1 MFRPYIMG
9 VLFILEGDFM
19 YKNYIIKLVKEV
31 VGDKNI
37 VVEIPPKKEMGD
49 YSVPCFSLKDD
60 NNKNPLEISQKIKD
74 KINDIDQVFSK
85 IDIMGPYVNFYLNY
99 DKASNIIKEI
109 LEKGQK
115 YGSLNQGHN
124 DALLIEHTSINPNAE
139 PHMGRCRNSL
149 IGDFLAN
156 LYEFVGYKVERHY
169 FINDLGKKIA
179 LLIIGVEKY
188 GLKTNS
194 FNDILDVYVKISNE
208 AKTDETIEQKAFDY
222 LELVESGNQEM
233 IDKFK
238 DITDKCVAGQMKIF
252 DELEIHFDVFTH
264 ESDYVYNNYLTNILN
279 KIDEKGKL
287 KIDEN
292 ERYYVNL
299 SEYNIQT
306 KDPVLVLT
314 RSNKTSL
321 YPIKDIAYTMH
332 KMDLNSNNNYIVLG
346 EDQEV
351 YMKQIAATLD
361 ILGYKAPQLISY
373 SYVLL
378 DGDKM
383 STSNGTLV
391 LVTDFIKALREKIKK
406 EFDNRNL
413 ECNETTLKIL
423 TNACIKY
430 TMLNVS
436 RNKIV
441 NFNFD
446 NATSFIGESAIYIL
460 YSIVRINSILR
471 NNQYQNI
478 EIKLTDELE
487 YQIIKDL
494 LEFPSLINDLLVT
507 NESVLLT
514 KYIFNLT
521 QKFSSYYEKINISNI
536 TDEQIKYS
544 KLMLLA
550 AIKIVLTNGLSILGI
565 KTIERM

>member
-1 MFRPYIMG
+1 
-9 VLFILEGDFM
+9 M
-19 YKNYIIKLVKEV
+19 YKDYIIRLVKEV
-31 VGDKNI
+31 IGEKNI
-37 VVEIPPKKEMGD
+37 IIEIPPKKEMGD
-49 YSVPCFSLKDD
+49 YSVPCFSFKDD
-60 NNKNPLEISQKIKD
+60 IDKNPLEIANKIKENIQD
-74 KINDIDQVFSK
+74 NDHVFSK
-85 IDIMGPYVNFYLNY
+85 VETMGPYVNFYLDY
-99 DKASNIIKEI
+99 AKASNIINEI
-109 LEKGQK
+109 LSKGSN

-156 LYEFVGYKVERHY
+156 LFKFVGFKVERHY

-179 LLIIGVEKY
+179 LLVIGVEKY
-188 GLKTNS
+188 GLKTDNFS
-194 FNDILDVYVKISNE
+194 EILDVYVKISNE
-208 AKTDETIEQKAFDY
+208 AKTDESLEQKAFDY
-222 LELVESGNQEM
+222 LELVESGNREM

-238 DITDKCVAGQMKIF
+238 SITDKCVIGQMKIF
-252 DELEIHFDVFTH
+252 DELEINFDVFTH
-264 ESDYVYNNYLTNILN
+264 ESDYVYNNYLTDILN
-279 KIDEKGKL
+279 RIDKKGRL
-287 KIDEN
+287 KSDEN
-292 ERYYVNL
+292 GRYYVDL
-299 SEYNIQT
+299 TGYDIPT

-332 KMDLNSNNNYIVLG
+332 KMDLNSTNNYIVLG

-351 YMKQIAATLD
+351 YMKQITATLD
-361 ILGYKAPQLISY
+361 ILGYKAPKLISY

-391 LVTDFIKALREKIKK
+391 LVTDFIKALREKIEK
-406 EFDNRNL
+406 EFANRNL
-413 ECNETTLKIL
+413 DCDSNTLKIL

-446 NATSFIGESAIYIL
+446 NATSFTGESAVYIL

-471 NNQYQNI
+471 NNQYQNVDI
-478 EIKLTDELE
+478 TLTDELE
-487 YQIIKDL
+487 YQIVKDL
-494 LEFPSLINDLLVT
+494 IEFPSLVNDLLST
-507 NESVLLT
+507 SEPVLLT

-521 QKFSSYYEKINISNI
+521 QKFSSYYEKVNISNI
-536 TDEQIKYS
+536 TDQQIKSS
-544 KLMLLA
+544 KLLLLE

-565 KTIERM
+565 KTIDKM

>member
-1 MFRPYIMG
+1 
-9 VLFILEGDFM
+9 M
-19 YKNYIIKLVKEV
+19 YKDYIIKLVKEIIK
-31 VGDKNI
+31 DKEV
-37 VVEIPPKKEMGD
+37 VVETPPKPNMGD
-49 YSVPCFSLKDD
+49 YSVPCFNFRDET
-60 NNKNPLEISQKIKD
+60 NKKPLEISKMIKENIKD
-74 KINDIDQVFSK
+74 EENIFSK
-85 IDIMGPYVNFYLNY
+85 IEVMGPYVNFYLNY
-99 DKASNIIKEI
+99 DKVSNVINEI
-109 LEKGQK
+109 LNNKN

-149 IGDFLAN
+149 IGDFLSR
-156 LYEFVGYKVERHY
+156 LYQFVGYKVERHY

-179 LLIIGVEKY
+179 LLVIGVEKY
-188 GLKTNS
+188 GLKDDS
-194 FNDILDVYVKISNE
+194 FKSILDVYVKISND
-208 AKTDETIEQKAFDY
+208 AKNDTTIEQMAFDY
-222 LELVESGNQEM
+222 LELVESGNEEM
-233 IDKFK
+233 INKFK
-238 DITDKCVAGQMKIF
+238 TITDKCVNGQMKIF
-252 DELEIHFDVFTH
+252 DELDIHFDVFTH

-279 KIDEKGKL
+279 KLAEKGKL
-287 KIDEN
+287 RVDEN
-292 ERYYVNL
+292 GRNYVDL
-299 SEYNIQT
+299 SDYDIPT
-306 KDPVLVLT
+306 KEPVLVLT

-332 KMDLNSNNNYIVLG
+332 KMDLNSKNNYIVLG

-361 ILGYKAPQLISY
+361 ILGYKAPKLISY

-391 LVTDFIKALREKIKK
+391 LVTDFIKALKDKIKL
-406 EFDNRNL
+406 EFNNRNL
-413 ECNETTLKIL
+413 ECNQDTLNIL

-436 RNKIV
+436 KNKIV

-446 NATSFIGESAIYIL
+446 NATSFQGESAIYIL

-471 NNQYQNI
+471 NNKYNNV
-478 EIKLTDELE
+478 EIKLTDDLE
-487 YQIIKDL
+487 YKIVKDL
-494 LEFPSLINDLLVT
+494 IEFPSLVNDLLKT
-507 NESVLLT
+507 AEPVLLT

-536 TDEQIKYS
+536 EDEQIKYS
-544 KLMLLA
+544 KLMLLE
-550 AIKIVLTNGLSILGI
+550 AIKIVLTNGLGILGI
-565 KTIERM
+565 KTIEKM

>member
-1 MFRPYIMG
+1 
-9 VLFILEGDFM
+9 M
-19 YKNYIIKLVKEV
+19 YKDYIIKLVKEIIK
-31 VGDKNI
+31 DKEV
-37 VVEIPPKKEMGD
+37 VVETPPKPNMGD
-49 YSVPCFSLKDD
+49 YSVPCFNFRDEI
-60 NNKNPLEISQKIKD
+60 NKNPLDISKVIKENIKD
-74 KINDIDQVFSK
+74 EENIFSK
-85 IDIMGPYVNFYLNY
+85 IDVMGPYVNFYLNY
-99 DKASNIIKEI
+99 DKVSNVINEI
-109 LEKGQK
+109 LNNKN

-149 IGDFLAN
+149 IGDFLSR
-156 LYEFVGYKVERHY
+156 LYQFVGYKVERHY

-179 LLIIGVEKY
+179 LLVIGVEKY
-188 GLKTNS
+188 GLKDDS
-194 FNDILDVYVKISNE
+194 FKSILDVYVKISND
-208 AKTDETIEQKAFDY
+208 AKNDTTIEQMAFDY
-222 LELVESGNQEM
+222 LELVESGNEEM
-233 IDKFK
+233 INKFK
-238 DITDKCVAGQMKIF
+238 TITDKCVNGQMKIF
-252 DELEIHFDVFTH
+252 DELDIHFDVFTH

-279 KIDEKGKL
+279 KLAEKGKL
-287 KIDEN
+287 RVDEN
-292 ERYYVNL
+292 GRNYVDL
-299 SEYNIQT
+299 SDYDIPT
-306 KDPVLVLT
+306 KEPVLVLT

-332 KMDLNSNNNYIVLG
+332 KMDLNSKNNYIVLG

-361 ILGYKAPQLISY
+361 ILGYKAPKLISY

-391 LVTDFIKALREKIKK
+391 LVTDFIKALKDKIKL
-406 EFDNRNL
+406 EFNNRNL
-413 ECNETTLKIL
+413 ECNQDTLNIL

-436 RNKIV
+436 KNKIV

-446 NATSFIGESAIYIL
+446 NATSFQGESAIYIL

-471 NNQYQNI
+471 NNKYNNV
-478 EIKLTDELE
+478 EIKLTDDLE
-487 YQIIKDL
+487 YKIVKDL
-494 LEFPSLINDLLVT
+494 IEFPSLVNDLLKT
-507 NESVLLT
+507 SEPVLLT

-536 TDEQIKYS
+536 EDEQIKYS
-544 KLMLLA
+544 KLMLLE
-550 AIKIVLTNGLSILGI
+550 AIKIVLTNGLGILGI
-565 KTIERM
+565 KTIEKM

>member
-1 MFRPYIMG
+1 
-9 VLFILEGDFM
+9 M
-19 YKNYIIKLVKEV
+19 YKDYIIKLVKEV
-31 VGDKNI
+31 IGDKNV

-49 YSVPCFSLKDD
+49 YSVPCFSFKDD
-60 NNKNPLEISQKIKD
+60 VNKNPLEIANKIKENISD
-74 KINDIDQVFSK
+74 EDGIFASVKT
-85 IDIMGPYVNFYLNY
+85 MGPYVNFYLNY
-99 DKASNIIKEI
+99 DKVSNIIKEI
-109 LEKGQK
+109 LDKK
-115 YGSLNQGHN
+115 SNYGSLNQGHN

-156 LYEFVGYKVERHY
+156 LFKFVGYEVERHY

-179 LLIIGVEKY
+179 LLVIGVEKY
-188 GLKTNS
+188 GLKTDS
-194 FNDILDVYVKISNE
+194 FSDILDVYVKISNE
-208 AKTDETIEQKAFDY
+208 AKTDEALEQKAFDY

-233 IDKFK
+233 INKFK
-238 DITDKCVAGQMKIF
+238 SITDKCVEGQMKIF
-252 DELEIHFDVFTH
+252 NELEINFDVFTH

-287 KIDEN
+287 KLDEN
-292 ERYYVNL
+292 GRYYVDL
-299 SEYNIQT
+299 SDYDIPT
-306 KDPVLVLT
+306 KEPVLVLT

-332 KMDLNSNNNYIVLG
+332 KMDLNGTNNYIVLG

-361 ILGYKAPQLISY
+361 ILGYKAPKLISY

-406 EFDNRNL
+406 EFENRNL
-413 ECNETTLKIL
+413 ECSEDTLKIL

-446 NATSFIGESAIYIL
+446 NATSFTGESAIYIL

-471 NNQYQNI
+471 NNKYENT

-487 YQIIKDL
+487 YQIVKDL
-494 LEFPSLINDLLVT
+494 IEFPSLVNDLLVT
-507 NESVLLT
+507 SEPVLLT

-521 QKFSSYYEKINISNI
+521 QKFSSYYEKVNISNI
-536 TDEQIKYS
+536 TDVQIKNS
-544 KLMLLA
+544 KLLLLE

-565 KTIERM
+565 KTIEKM

>member
-1 MFRPYIMG
+1 
-9 VLFILEGDFM
+9 M
-19 YKNYIIKLVKEV
+19 YKDYIINLIKEV
-31 VGDKNI
+31 IGEKKI
-37 VVEIPPKKEMGD
+37 VVENPPKKEMGD
-49 YSVPCFSLKDD
+49 YSVPCFSFKDD
-60 NNKNPLEISQKIKD
+60 VNKNPLEIANKIKEN
-74 KINDIDQVFSK
+74 INDKEHIFSK
-85 IDIMGPYVNFYLNY
+85 IAVMGPYVNFYLNY
-99 DKASNIIKEI
+99 DKVSNIINDIINNKN
-109 LEKGQK
+109 

-156 LYEFVGYKVERHY
+156 LFKFVGYKVERHY

-179 LLIIGVEKY
+179 LLVIGIEKY

-194 FNDILDVYVKISNE
+194 FSDILDVYIKISNE
-208 AKTDETIEQKAFDY
+208 AKIDETLEQKAFDY

-238 DITDKCVAGQMKIF
+238 NITDKCVEGQMKIF
-252 DELEIHFDVFTH
+252 NELEINFDVFTH

-287 KIDEN
+287 KLDEN
-292 ERYYVNL
+292 GRYYVDL
-299 SEYNIQT
+299 SDYDIPT

-332 KMDLNSNNNYIVLG
+332 KIDLNSTNNYIVLG

-351 YMKQIAATLD
+351 YMKQITATLD
-361 ILGYKAPQLISY
+361 ILGYKAPKLISY

-391 LVTDFIKALREKIKK
+391 LVTDFIKALREKIQK
-406 EFDNRNL
+406 EFENRNL
-413 ECNETTLKIL
+413 ECSEETLKIL

-446 NATSFIGESAIYIL
+446 NATSFTGESAIYIL

-471 NNQYQNI
+471 NNKYSNTT
-478 EIKLTDELE
+478 IKLTDELE
-487 YQIIKDL
+487 YQIVKDL
-494 LEFPSLINDLLVT
+494 IEFPSLVNDLLVT
-507 NESVLLT
+507 SEPVLLT

-521 QKFSSYYEKINISNI
+521 QKFSSYYEKVNISNI
-536 TDEQIKYS
+536 TDEQIKNS
-544 KLMLLA
+544 KLLLLE

-565 KTIERM
+565 KTIEKM

>member
-1 MFRPYIMG
+1 
-9 VLFILEGDFM
+9 M
-19 YKNYIIKLVKEV
+19 YKDYIIKLVSEVIKNKEI
-31 VGDKNI
+31 I
-37 VVEIPPKKEMGD
+37 VETPPKPNMGD
-49 YSVPCFSLKDD
+49 YSVPCFTFKDE
-60 NNKNPLEISQKIKD
+60 NNKNPLEISKMIKEN
-74 KINDIDQVFSK
+74 INDTENIFSK
-85 IDIMGPYVNFYLNY
+85 IDVMGPYVNFYLNY
-99 DKASNIIKEI
+99 DKVSNVIKDIISNKN
-109 LEKGQK
+109 

-149 IGDFLAN
+149 IGDFLSR
-156 LYEFVGYKVERHY
+156 LYQFVGYKVERHY

-179 LLIIGVEKY
+179 LLVIGVEEY
-188 GLKTNS
+188 GLKDDS
-194 FNDILDVYVKISNE
+194 FKSILDVYVKISND
-208 AKTDETIEQKAFDY
+208 AKNDTKIEQQSFDY
-222 LELVESGNQEM
+222 LELVESGNEEM
-233 IDKFK
+233 INKFK
-238 DITDKCVAGQMKIF
+238 TITDKCVNGQMKIF
-252 DELEIHFDVFTH
+252 DELDIHFDVFTH

-279 KIDEKGKL
+279 KLNEKGKL
-287 KIDEN
+287 KLDEN
-292 ERYYVNL
+292 GRNYVDL
-299 SEYNIQT
+299 SGYDIPT
-306 KDPVLVLT
+306 KEPVLVLT

-332 KMDLNSNNNYIVLG
+332 KMDLNSKNNYIVLG

-361 ILGYKAPQLISY
+361 ILGYKAPKLISY

-391 LVTDFIKALREKIKK
+391 LVTDFIKALKDKIKI
-406 EFDNRNL
+406 EFGNRNL
-413 ECNETTLKIL
+413 ECNQETLNIL

-436 RNKIV
+436 KNKIV

-446 NATSFIGESAIYIL
+446 NATSFQGESAIYIL

-471 NNQYQNI
+471 NNKYNNV

-487 YQIIKDL
+487 YKIVKDL
-494 LEFPSLINDLLVT
+494 IEFPSLVNDLLNT
-507 NESVLLT
+507 NEPVLLT

-521 QKFSSYYEKINISNI
+521 QKFSSYYEKVNISNI
-536 TDEQIKYS
+536 EDEQIRYS
-544 KLMLLA
+544 KLMLLES
-550 AIKIVLTNGLSILGI
+550 IKVVLTNGLGILGI
-565 KTIERM
+565 KTIEKM

>member
-1 MFRPYIMG
+1 
-9 VLFILEGDFM
+9 M
-19 YKNYIIKLVKEV
+19 YKDYIIKLVKEIIK
-31 VGDKNI
+31 DKDV
-37 VVEIPPKKEMGD
+37 VVEIPPKPNMGD
-49 YSVPCFSLKDD
+49 YSVPCFNFKDE
-60 NNKNPLEISQKIKD
+60 NNKNPLEISKMIKENIKD
-74 KINDIDQVFSK
+74 EENIFSK
-85 IDIMGPYVNFYLNY
+85 IDVMGPYVNFYLNY
-99 DKASNIIKEI
+99 DKVSNVINEI
-109 LEKGQK
+109 LNNKN

-149 IGDFLAN
+149 IGDFLSR
-156 LYEFVGYKVERHY
+156 LYQFVGYKVERHY

-179 LLIIGVEKY
+179 LLVIGVEKY
-188 GLKTNS
+188 GLKDDS
-194 FNDILDVYVKISNE
+194 FKSILDVYVKISND
-208 AKTDETIEQKAFDY
+208 AKNDTKIEQQSFDY
-222 LELVESGNQEM
+222 LELVESGNEEM
-233 IDKFK
+233 INKFK
-238 DITDKCVAGQMKIF
+238 TITDKCVNGQMKIF
-252 DELEIHFDVFTH
+252 DELDVHFDVFTH

-279 KIDEKGKL
+279 KLNEKGKL
-287 KIDEN
+287 KLDEN
-292 ERYYVNL
+292 GRNYVDL
-299 SEYNIQT
+299 SGYDIPT
-306 KDPVLVLT
+306 KEPVLVLT

-332 KMDLNSNNNYIVLG
+332 KMDLNSKNNYIVLG

-361 ILGYKAPQLISY
+361 ILGYKAPKLISY

-391 LVTDFIKALREKIKK
+391 LVTDFIKALKDKIKI
-406 EFDNRNL
+406 EFGNRNL
-413 ECNETTLKIL
+413 ECNQETLNIL

-436 RNKIV
+436 KNKIV

-446 NATSFIGESAIYIL
+446 NATSFQGESAIYIL

-471 NNQYQNI
+471 NNKYNNV

-487 YQIIKDL
+487 YKIVKDL
-494 LEFPSLINDLLVT
+494 IEFPSLVNDLLNT
-507 NESVLLT
+507 NEPVLLT

-521 QKFSSYYEKINISNI
+521 QKFSSYYEKVNISNI
-536 TDEQIKYS
+536 EDEQIRYS
-544 KLMLLA
+544 KLMLLES
-550 AIKIVLTNGLSILGI
+550 IKVVLTNGLGILGI
-565 KTIERM
+565 KTIEKM

>member
-1 MFRPYIMG
+1 
-9 VLFILEGDFM
+9 M
-19 YKNYIIKLVKEV
+19 YKDYIIKLVKEII
-31 VGDKNI
+31 GDKNV

-49 YSVPCFSLKDD
+49 YSVPCFSFKDD
-60 NNKNPLEISQKIKD
+60 VNKNPLEIANKIKENISD
-74 KINDIDQVFSK
+74 EDGIFASVKT
-85 IDIMGPYVNFYLNY
+85 MGPYVNFYLNY

-109 LEKGQK
+109 LDKK
-115 YGSLNQGHN
+115 SNYGSLNQGHN

-156 LYEFVGYKVERHY
+156 LFKFVGYEVERHY

-179 LLIIGVEKY
+179 LLVIGVEKY
-188 GLKTNS
+188 GLKTDS
-194 FNDILDVYVKISNE
+194 FSDILDVYVKISNE
-208 AKTDETIEQKAFDY
+208 AKTDEALEQKAFDY

-233 IDKFK
+233 INKFK
-238 DITDKCVAGQMKIF
+238 SITDKCVEGQMKIF
-252 DELEIHFDVFTH
+252 NELEINFDVFTH

-287 KIDEN
+287 KLDEN
-292 ERYYVNL
+292 GRYYVDL
-299 SEYNIQT
+299 SDYDIPT
-306 KDPVLVLT
+306 KEPVLVLT

-332 KMDLNSNNNYIVLG
+332 KMDLNSTNNYIVLG

-361 ILGYKAPQLISY
+361 ILGYKAPKLISY

-391 LVTDFIKALREKIKK
+391 LVTDFIKALKDKIKI
-406 EFDNRNL
+406 EFGNRNL
-413 ECNETTLKIL
+413 ECNQETLNIL

-436 RNKIV
+436 KNKIV

-446 NATSFIGESAIYIL
+446 NATSFQGESAIYIL

-471 NNQYQNI
+471 NNKYNNV

-487 YQIIKDL
+487 YKIVKDL
-494 LEFPSLINDLLVT
+494 IEFPSLVNDLLNT
-507 NESVLLT
+507 NEPVLLT

-521 QKFSSYYEKINISNI
+521 QKFSSYYEKVNISNI
-536 TDEQIKYS
+536 EDEQIRYS
-544 KLMLLA
+544 KLMLLES
-550 AIKIVLTNGLSILGI
+550 IKVVLTNGLGILGI
-565 KTIERM
+565 KTIEKM

>member
-1 MFRPYIMG
+1 
-9 VLFILEGDFM
+9 M
-19 YKNYIIKLVKEV
+19 YKDYIIKLVKEII
-31 VGDKNI
+31 GDKNV

-49 YSVPCFSLKDD
+49 YSVPCFSFKDD
-60 NNKNPLEISQKIKD
+60 VNKNPLEIANKIKENISD
-74 KINDIDQVFSK
+74 EDGIFASVKT
-85 IDIMGPYVNFYLNY
+85 MGPYVNFYLNY
-99 DKASNIIKEI
+99 DKVSNIIKEI
-109 LEKGQK
+109 LDKK
-115 YGSLNQGHN
+115 SNYGSLNQGHN

-156 LYEFVGYKVERHY
+156 LFKFVGYEVERHY

-179 LLIIGVEKY
+179 LLVIGVEKY
-188 GLKTNS
+188 GLKTDS
-194 FNDILDVYVKISNE
+194 FSDILDVYVKISNE
-208 AKTDETIEQKAFDY
+208 AKTDEALEQKAFDY

-233 IDKFK
+233 INKFK
-238 DITDKCVAGQMKIF
+238 SITDKCVEGQMKIF
-252 DELEIHFDVFTH
+252 NELEINFDVFTH

-287 KIDEN
+287 KLDEN
-292 ERYYVNL
+292 GRYYVDL
-299 SEYNIQT
+299 SDYDIPT
-306 KDPVLVLT
+306 KEPVLVLT

-332 KMDLNSNNNYIVLG
+332 KMDLNSTNNYIVLG

-361 ILGYKAPQLISY
+361 ILGYKAPKLISY

-406 EFDNRNL
+406 EFENRNL
-413 ECNETTLKIL
+413 ECSEDTLKIL

-446 NATSFIGESAIYIL
+446 NATSFTGESAIYIL

-471 NNQYQNI
+471 NNKYQNI
-478 EIKLTDELE
+478 DIKLTDELE
-487 YQIIKDL
+487 YQIVKDL
-494 LEFPSLINDLLVT
+494 IEFPSLVNDLLVT
-507 NESVLLT
+507 SEPVLLT

-521 QKFSSYYEKINISNI
+521 QKFSSYYEKVNISNI
-536 TDEQIKYS
+536 TDVQIKNS
-544 KLMLLA
+544 KLLLLE

-565 KTIERM
+565 KTIEKM

>member
-1 MFRPYIMG
+1 
-9 VLFILEGDFM
+9 M
-19 YKNYIIKLVKEV
+19 YKDYIIKLVKEV
-31 VGDKNI
+31 IGDKNV

-49 YSVPCFSLKDD
+49 YSVPCFSFKDD
-60 NNKNPLEISQKIKD
+60 FNKNPLEIANKVKEN
-74 KINDIDQVFSK
+74 INDKDGIFSK
-85 IDIMGPYVNFYLNY
+85 IETMGPYVNFYLNY
-99 DKASNIIKEI
+99 DKVSNVIKEI
-109 LEKGQK
+109 LDKK
-115 YGSLNQGHN
+115 NNYGSLNQGHN

-156 LYEFVGYKVERHY
+156 LFKFVGYEVERHY

-179 LLIIGVEKY
+179 LLVIGVEKY
-188 GLKTNS
+188 GLKTDS
-194 FNDILDVYVKISNE
+194 FSDILDVYVKISNE
-208 AKTDETIEQKAFDY
+208 AKTDEALEQKAFDY

-233 IDKFK
+233 INKFK
-238 DITDKCVAGQMKIF
+238 SITDKCVEGQMKIF
-252 DELEIHFDVFTH
+252 NELEINFDVFTH

-287 KIDEN
+287 KLDEN
-292 ERYYVNL
+292 GRYYVDL
-299 SEYNIQT
+299 SDYDIPT
-306 KDPVLVLT
+306 KEPVLVLT

-332 KMDLNSNNNYIVLG
+332 KMDLNSTNNYIVLG

-361 ILGYKAPQLISY
+361 ILGYKAPKLISY

-406 EFDNRNL
+406 EFENRNL
-413 ECNETTLKIL
+413 ECSEDTLKIL

-446 NATSFIGESAIYIL
+446 NATSFTGESAIYIL

-471 NNQYQNI
+471 NNKYENT

-487 YQIIKDL
+487 YQIVKDL
-494 LEFPSLINDLLVT
+494 IEFPSLVNDLLVT
-507 NESVLLT
+507 SEPVLLT

-521 QKFSSYYEKINISNI
+521 QKFSSYYEKVNISNI
-536 TDEQIKYS
+536 TDIQIKNS
-544 KLMLLA
+544 KLLLLE

-565 KTIERM
+565 KTIEKM

>member
-1 MFRPYIMG
+1 
-9 VLFILEGDFM
+9 M
-19 YKNYIIKLVKEV
+19 YKDYIIKLVKEV
-31 VGDKNI
+31 IGDKNVI
-37 VVEIPPKKEMGD
+37 VETPPKKEMGD
-49 YSVPCFSLKDD
+49 YSVPCFSFKDD
-60 NNKNPLEISQKIKD
+60 VNKNPLEIANKIKEN
-74 KINDIDQVFSK
+74 INDKDNIFNK
-85 IDIMGPYVNFYLNY
+85 IETMGPYVNFYLNY
-99 DKASNIIKEI
+99 DRASNIIKEI
-109 LEKGQK
+109 LDKK
-115 YGSLNQGHN
+115 NNYGSLNQGHN

-156 LYEFVGYKVERHY
+156 LFKFVGYEVERHY

-179 LLIIGVEKY
+179 LLVIGIEKY
-188 GLKTNS
+188 GLKTDS
-194 FNDILDVYVKISNE
+194 FSDILDVYVKISNE
-208 AKTDETIEQKAFDY
+208 AKTDETLEKKAFDY

-233 IDKFK
+233 INKFK
-238 DITDKCVAGQMKIF
+238 NITDKCVEGQMKIF
-252 DELEIHFDVFTH
+252 KELEINFDVFTH

-279 KIDEKGKL
+279 KLDEKGRLKL
-287 KIDEN
+287 DEN
-292 ERYYVNL
+292 GRYYVDL
-299 SEYNIQT
+299 SGYDIPT
-306 KDPVLVLT
+306 KEPVLVLT

-332 KMDLNSNNNYIVLG
+332 KMDLNSTNNYIVLG

-361 ILGYKAPQLISY
+361 ILGYKAPKLISY

-406 EFDNRNL
+406 EFENRSL
-413 ECNETTLKIL
+413 ECNEDTLKIL

-446 NATSFIGESAIYIL
+446 NATSFTGESAIYIL

-471 NNQYQNI
+471 NNKYQNT

-487 YQIIKDL
+487 YQIVKDL
-494 LEFPSLINDLLVT
+494 IEFPSLVNDLLVT
-507 NESVLLT
+507 SEPVLLT

-536 TDEQIKYS
+536 TDIQIKNS
-544 KLMLLA
+544 KLLLLE

-565 KTIERM
+565 KTIEKM